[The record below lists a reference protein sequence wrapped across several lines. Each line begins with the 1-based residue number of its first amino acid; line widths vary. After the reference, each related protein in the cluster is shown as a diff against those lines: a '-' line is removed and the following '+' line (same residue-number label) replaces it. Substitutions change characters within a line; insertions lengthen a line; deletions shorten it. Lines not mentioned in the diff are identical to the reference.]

1 MEAGSQAKV
10 LIPSELSQS
19 GEPTYAVRHV
29 SNELSGGDTIIFLP
43 SSSRVFYKVFMGTPQ
58 DHVDEDAFA
67 AALMAASASLVLLY
81 VLSVGWSL

>member
-10 LIPSELSQS
+10 E
-19 GEPTYAVRHV
+19 
-29 SNELSGGDTIIFLP
+29 DTIIFFFPLLQA
-43 SSSRVFYKVFMGTPQ
+43 FYKVFMGTPQ

>member
-29 SNELSGGDTIIFLP
+29 SNELSGGDTIFFFPLLQA
-43 SSSRVFYKVFMGTPQ
+43 FYKVFMGTPQ